1 MKELNGYDS
10 FIKAKS
16 KSLPLCG
23 LAKVPKLSGHLFPF
37 QKEIVAWAL
46 RRGRAA
52 IFADTGLGKTRMQLE
67 WARHVVKHT
76 GGKVLV
82 LAPLAQQTVR
92 EGAAIGVDV
101 KYAKDASEVGEG
113 ITITNYDRLAK
124 FDCSVFAGVVLDEC
138 GILKSYMGAT
148 KRLIVESF
156 ARTPFRLACSATPAP
171 NDHLELGNQAEFLGV
186 LTSHEM
192 IARWFIN
199 DTSTMGTYRLRGH
212 AVVPFWDWLSSWARC
227 VSKPSDLGL
236 YSDEGYVLPPLVLS
250 REIVDVDVSIDR
262 GDNLFRSADMS
273 ATSVHKEKR
282 LTAAARAARIAE
294 LVLAEPDEQW
304 IVWCDTDYEADA
316 LTEAIPEA
324 VEVRGSQKLEE
335 KEAWLEWFQGYK
347 CMCNDKSFRAKHTE
361 WQARK
366 TRSTSEN
373 TTQPIEPSGLLNL
386 PSMPANTPTS
396 ARHTLQP
403 TTPPTSPSTN
413 ERQSSR
419 PSTTILGEQCT
430 PPTQS
435 DASKLAPTRRRGR
448 TPTQQSVSTSESS
461 VTESVATI
469 TSAFSRSRAE
479 GALFAGASNPVTS
492 VAGDSTSTTAMSRT
506 NSEDSS
512 ASTATTASGSS
523 ETTLLASSERP
534 CICGH
539 RSGQRVLISKP
550 SIFGYGLNLQ
560 SVARVAFVGASFSYE
575 AFYQA
580 IRRCWRFGQTR
591 EVKVYVAMSHTE
603 TAIWSVLTRK
613 ADAHDEMKI
622 EMLAATRRAASKEDN
637 KAVDYEANCVVRL
650 PVWLIEGKAS

>member
-67 WARHVVKHT
+67 WARHVAKHT

-82 LAPLAQQTVR
+82 LAPLAVAQQTVR

-282 LTAAARAARIAE
+282 LTAVARATRIAE
-294 LVLAEPDEQW
+294 LVLAEPYEQW

-316 LTEAIPEA
+316 LTESIPEA
-324 VEVRGSQKLEE
+324 VEVRGPHSLEQKESRL
-335 KEAWLEWFQGYK
+335 ADF
-347 CMCNDKSFRAKHTE
+347 
-361 WQARK
+361 
-366 TRSTSEN
+366 SE
-373 TTQPIEPSGLLNL
+373 
-386 PSMPANTPTS
+386 
-396 ARHTLQP
+396 
-403 TTPPTSPSTN
+403 
-413 ERQSSR
+413 
-419 PSTTILGEQCT
+419 
-430 PPTQS
+430 
-435 DASKLAPTRRRGR
+435 GR
-448 TPTQQSVSTSESS
+448 T
-461 VTESVATI
+461 
-469 TSAFSRSRAE
+469 
-479 GALFAGASNPVTS
+479 
-492 VAGDSTSTTAMSRT
+492 
-506 NSEDSS
+506 
-512 ASTATTASGSS
+512 
-523 ETTLLASSERP
+523 
-534 CICGH
+534 
-539 RSGQRVLISKP
+539 RVLITKAK
-550 SIFGYGLNLQ
+550 IAGFGLNWQ
-560 SVARVAFVGASFSYE
+560 KVARVAFVGASFSYE

-591 EVKVYVAMSHTE
+591 EVRVYVAMSHTE

-622 EMLAATRRAASKEDN
+622 EMLAATRRAAAKEDN
-637 KAVDYEANCVVRL
+637 KAVDYDANCVVRL